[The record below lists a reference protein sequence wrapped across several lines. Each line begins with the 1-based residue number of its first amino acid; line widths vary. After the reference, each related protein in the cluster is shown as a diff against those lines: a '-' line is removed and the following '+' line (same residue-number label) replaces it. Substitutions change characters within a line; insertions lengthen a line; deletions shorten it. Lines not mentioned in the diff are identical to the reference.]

1 MTKEYDYTERQGFL
15 KSIKVTQVE
24 IIKPSHIPGLIGD
37 SEWFNAD
44 YIELLLMIDEKWRTP
59 RALCKYS
66 APLRLMDSSKI
77 SQMLK
82 GLEKRGLVESRKE
95 GRNHTQYRRTHK
107 FPAHEGR
114 IA

>member
-1 MTKEYDYTERQGFL
+1 MTKKYEHIERQGFL
-15 KSIKVTQVE
+15 QSIKVTHTE
-24 IIKPSHIPGLIGD
+24 IIKPAKIPGE
-37 SEWFNAD
+37 SQWFNAD

-66 APLRLMDSSKI
+66 APLRLMDSTKI

-82 GLEKRGLVESRKE
+82 GLESRGLVESRKE

-107 FPAHEGR
+107 FPTHEGR
-114 IA
+114 MV

>member
-1 MTKEYDYTERQGFL
+1 MTKEYEYIETKGYL
-15 KSIKVTQVE
+15 KSIKITHTE
-24 IIKPSHIPGLIGD
+24 IVKPAKIPGE
-37 SEWFNAD
+37 SQWFNAD
-44 YIELLLMIDEKWRTP
+44 YVELLLMIDERWRTP

-82 GLEKRGLVESRKE
+82 GLEEQGLIESKKE
-95 GRNHTQYRRTHK
+95 GRNHRQYRRTHK
-107 FPAHEGR
+107 FPTHEGR